1 MDDSR
6 PVINAWYV
14 YYELVVVEE
23 QVRNQFEVRE
33 LVRPRQED
41 DYFRYQL
48 VQTVTYLRNQVMQM
62 ILIRM
67 VLSTKDLSP
76 SLLIWLPLSSG
87 CM

>member
-6 PVINAWYV
+6 PVINAWYF

-41 DYFRYQL
+41 DYLRYQL
-48 VQTVTYLRNQVMQM
+48 V
-62 ILIRM
+62 
-67 VLSTKDLSP
+67 
-76 SLLIWLPLSSG
+76 
-87 CM
+87 